1 MITTAVIPMSN
12 AFVLTAL
19 LLIEEDDRRTEG
31 AAPETL
37 GRGAVRGA
45 VVSRD
50 DVRVFAGDHV
60 TVAVV
65 EPSRAKR
72 SDTHSGEA
80 RNRGDAR
87 RFAFERRERARAP
100 GVDLSL
106 VGQGSLTRRVAAE
119 VAGHIELR
127 RCR

>member
-37 GRGAVRGA
+37 GGGAVRGA

-60 TVAVV
+60 TAAVV

-72 SDTHSGEA
+72 SDTHSGEV
-80 RNRGDAR
+80 RNRGDAHGLS
-87 RFAFERRERARAP
+87 FERRERARAP
-100 GVDLSL
+100 GVDLSD
-106 VGQGSLTRRVAAE
+106 VSQRPLTGRAAAE
-119 VAGHIELR
+119 VAGH
-127 RCR
+127 